1 MKNKKLI
8 LILIATITVIA
19 AATVLSACDK
29 NKGEF
34 VDVGIELYSAKQ
46 YYVEGETFTPEGG
59 ILKVYSY
66 NEKTKEEKYRFVD
79 LTDKDVTLENT
90 TGARVDTYTVTA
102 RYKGLATQF
111 KYIVQKEENAVASV
125 DFVLTENHGAP
136 VYSVSD
142 IRSEIDFSD
151 FIGMKF
157 VIKYRNTEKQD
168 EEVPL
173 WDETNYYFDKGINY
187 TGFDVKTAGLKYIT
201 FTCIATDV
209 VLPYKVTEDDFV
221 YDFEFVK
228 YDKEKKE
235 YVSVK
240 KEDSV
245 RRNYL
250 VGEKFDAQNTKIRY
264 IYKSLKKTEPVD
276 ISESQIS
283 GFDTTNASDK
293 KMFILSLLT
302 GVETFNYSVFEE
314 TAVKGVTLNNKDFS
328 QPTPGF
334 NDVWTEKTKGEW
346 KEYEEY
352 IDAIKLCLVL
362 NEDGKQYVPVTGA
375 DEDIILYYVT
385 PDEQDLSLKKEFT
398 KEVFDKLKKTE
409 CEYEIIAVYR
419 KNPEAYARRIF
430 FTVKNFITGIDFVNL
445 NVDLVFTEGDAFS
458 FGEATAT
465 VHYADGKTKTVRLQ
479 DEYEK
484 ADENTRLIRMKSMNA
499 VEAKTFDMSAGEHK
513 NQYYIT
519 ANIDISDYEV
529 TVNGEKFVEDN
540 GFRIYISYVVQKDKG
555 EFVDVGIELYS
566 AKQYYVEGETFT
578 PEGGIL
584 KVYSYNEKTKEEK
597 YRFVDLTDKDVTLEN
612 TTGARVDTYTVTAR
626 YKGLATQF
634 KYIVQKEE
642 NAVASVDFV
651 LTENHGAPVYSV
663 SDIRSE
669 IDFSDFIGM
678 KFVIKY
684 RNTEKQDE
692 EVPLWDETNYYFDKG
707 INYTGFDVKTAGLKY
722 ITFTCIATDVV
733 LPYKVTEDD
742 FVYDFEFVKYDK
754 EKKEYVSV
762 KKEDSVRRNYLVGE
776 KFDAQNT
783 KIRYIYKSLK
793 KTEPVDISESQI
805 SGFDTTN
812 ASDKKMFILS
822 LLTGVETFN
831 YSVFEE
837 TAVKGVTLNNKDF
850 SQPTPGFND
859 VWTEKTKGEWKEYE
873 EYIDAIKLCLVLNED
888 GKQYVP
894 VTGADEDIILYYV
907 TPDEQDLS
915 LKKEFTKEVFDKL
928 KKTECEYE
936 IIAVYRKNPEAYA
949 RRIFFTVKNFITGI
963 DFVNLNVDLVF
974 TEGDAFSFGEATA
987 TVHYADG
994 KTKTVRLQDEYE
1006 KADENTRLIR
1016 MKSMNAVEA
1025 KTFDMSAGEH
1035 KNQYYI
1041 TANIDISDYEV
1052 TVNGEKFVE
1061 DNGFRI
1067 YISYVVQKA

>member
-46 YYVEGETFTPEGG
+46 YYVEGETFTPEDG
-59 ILKVYSY
+59 ILIVYSY
-66 NEKTKEEKYRFVD
+66 NEKTNKEKSRFVD

-102 RYKGLATQF
+102 RYKGLSTQF
-111 KYIVQKEENAVASV
+111 KYIVQKEENAVSSV
-125 DFVLTENHGAP
+125 DFVLSEDY
-136 VYSVSD
+136 VDRLKYSVSD
-142 IRSEIDFSD
+142 IRSEIDYSD

-173 WDETNYYFDKGINY
+173 WDANSYRFYDLSY
-187 TGFDVKTAGLKYIT
+187 SGFDVKTAGLKYIT

-209 VLPYKVTEDDFV
+209 VLPYEVTEEDFK

-228 YDKEKKE
+228 EEEKGK

-264 IYKSLKKTEPVD
+264 IYKSLKKAEPVD

-283 GFDTTNASDK
+283 GFDTANASDK
-293 KMFILSLLT
+293 KMFVLSLLT

-334 NDVWTEKTKGEW
+334 NYVWTENMDGEDEDEED
-346 KEYEEY
+346 KAYEKY

-362 NEDGKQYVPVTGA
+362 DEDGKQYVPVTGA

-398 KEVFDKLKKTE
+398 KEVFDKLKKTA

-419 KNPEAYARRIF
+419 KNPEAYTRGIF

-445 NVDLVFTEGDAFS
+445 NVENLTFTEGDAFS

-484 ADENTRLIRMKSMNA
+484 TDENTRLIRMKSMNA

-519 ANIDISDYEV
+519 ANIDV
-529 TVNGEKFVEDN
+529 
-540 GFRIYISYVVQKDKG
+540 
-555 EFVDVGIELYS
+555 
-566 AKQYYVEGETFT
+566 
-578 PEGGIL
+578 
-584 KVYSYNEKTKEEK
+584 
-597 YRFVDLTDKDVTLEN
+597 
-612 TTGARVDTYTVTAR
+612 
-626 YKGLATQF
+626 
-634 KYIVQKEE
+634 
-642 NAVASVDFV
+642 
-651 LTENHGAPVYSV
+651 
-663 SDIRSE
+663 
-669 IDFSDFIGM
+669 
-678 KFVIKY
+678 
-684 RNTEKQDE
+684 
-692 EVPLWDETNYYFDKG
+692 
-707 INYTGFDVKTAGLKY
+707 
-722 ITFTCIATDVV
+722 
-733 LPYKVTEDD
+733 
-742 FVYDFEFVKYDK
+742 
-754 EKKEYVSV
+754 
-762 KKEDSVRRNYLVGE
+762 
-776 KFDAQNT
+776 
-783 KIRYIYKSLK
+783 
-793 KTEPVDISESQI
+793 
-805 SGFDTTN
+805 
-812 ASDKKMFILS
+812 
-822 LLTGVETFN
+822 
-831 YSVFEE
+831 
-837 TAVKGVTLNNKDF
+837 
-850 SQPTPGFND
+850 
-859 VWTEKTKGEWKEYE
+859 
-873 EYIDAIKLCLVLNED
+873 
-888 GKQYVP
+888 
-894 VTGADEDIILYYV
+894 
-907 TPDEQDLS
+907 
-915 LKKEFTKEVFDKL
+915 
-928 KKTECEYE
+928 
-936 IIAVYRKNPEAYA
+936 
-949 RRIFFTVKNFITGI
+949 
-963 DFVNLNVDLVF
+963 
-974 TEGDAFSFGEATA
+974 
-987 TVHYADG
+987 
-994 KTKTVRLQDEYE
+994 
-1006 KADENTRLIR
+1006 
-1016 MKSMNAVEA
+1016 
-1025 KTFDMSAGEH
+1025 
-1035 KNQYYI
+1035 
-1041 TANIDISDYEV
+1041 SDYEV

>member
-111 KYIVQKEENAVASV
+111 KYIVQKKENAVASV

-228 YDKEKKE
+228 KDKKTNE
-235 YVSVK
+235 YFSVK

-250 VGEKFDAQNTKIRY
+250 VGEKFDAQNTEIRY
-264 IYKSLKKTEPVD
+264 IYKSLKKAEPVE

-283 GFDTTNASDK
+283 GFDTTTPSDK
-293 KMFILSLLT
+293 KMFMLSLRT
-302 GVETFNYSVFEE
+302 GIETFNYSVFEE
-314 TAVKGVTLNNKDFS
+314 DDVKGVTMNNKDFS

-334 NDVWTEKTKGEW
+334 NYVWTEKTKREW
-346 KEYEEY
+346 KSYEEY
-352 IDAIKLCLVL
+352 IEEIQLALVMD
-362 NEDGKQYVPVTGA
+362 EKGEHYVPVTGA

-398 KEVFDKLKKTE
+398 EEVFDKLKKTA

-419 KNPEAYARRIF
+419 KNPKVYARRLF

-458 FGEATAT
+458 FGEAKAI
-465 VHYADGKTKTVRLQ
+465 VHYADGKTETVRLQ

-484 ADENTRLIRMKSMNA
+484 TDENTRLIRMKNTKA

-519 ANIDISDYEV
+519 ANIDV
-529 TVNGEKFVEDN
+529 
-540 GFRIYISYVVQKDKG
+540 
-555 EFVDVGIELYS
+555 
-566 AKQYYVEGETFT
+566 
-578 PEGGIL
+578 
-584 KVYSYNEKTKEEK
+584 
-597 YRFVDLTDKDVTLEN
+597 
-612 TTGARVDTYTVTAR
+612 
-626 YKGLATQF
+626 
-634 KYIVQKEE
+634 
-642 NAVASVDFV
+642 
-651 LTENHGAPVYSV
+651 
-663 SDIRSE
+663 
-669 IDFSDFIGM
+669 
-678 KFVIKY
+678 
-684 RNTEKQDE
+684 
-692 EVPLWDETNYYFDKG
+692 
-707 INYTGFDVKTAGLKY
+707 
-722 ITFTCIATDVV
+722 
-733 LPYKVTEDD
+733 
-742 FVYDFEFVKYDK
+742 
-754 EKKEYVSV
+754 
-762 KKEDSVRRNYLVGE
+762 
-776 KFDAQNT
+776 
-783 KIRYIYKSLK
+783 
-793 KTEPVDISESQI
+793 
-805 SGFDTTN
+805 
-812 ASDKKMFILS
+812 
-822 LLTGVETFN
+822 
-831 YSVFEE
+831 
-837 TAVKGVTLNNKDF
+837 
-850 SQPTPGFND
+850 
-859 VWTEKTKGEWKEYE
+859 
-873 EYIDAIKLCLVLNED
+873 
-888 GKQYVP
+888 
-894 VTGADEDIILYYV
+894 
-907 TPDEQDLS
+907 
-915 LKKEFTKEVFDKL
+915 
-928 KKTECEYE
+928 
-936 IIAVYRKNPEAYA
+936 
-949 RRIFFTVKNFITGI
+949 
-963 DFVNLNVDLVF
+963 
-974 TEGDAFSFGEATA
+974 
-987 TVHYADG
+987 
-994 KTKTVRLQDEYE
+994 
-1006 KADENTRLIR
+1006 
-1016 MKSMNAVEA
+1016 
-1025 KTFDMSAGEH
+1025 
-1035 KNQYYI
+1035 
-1041 TANIDISDYEV
+1041 SDYEV

>member
-1 MKNKKLI
+1 MTNVHNMKNKKLI

-79 LTDKDVTLENT
+79 LTDKDVILENT

-102 RYKGLATQF
+102 RYKGLSTRF

-125 DFVLTENHGAP
+125 DFVLSEDHGAP

-157 VIKYRNTEKQD
+157 VIKYRDTKKQD
-168 EEVPL
+168 EEVPF
-173 WDETNYYFDKGINY
+173 WDANSYRLYDLSY
-187 TGFDVKTAGLKYIT
+187 TGFDVKTAGEKDIVFSLY
-201 FTCIATDV
+201 ATDIR
-209 VLPYKVTEDDFV
+209 LPYKVKEEDFE

-264 IYKSLKKTEPVD
+264 IYKSLKKAEPVD

-293 KMFILSLLT
+293 KMFMLSLRT
-302 GVETFNYSVFEE
+302 GIETFNYSVFEE
-314 TAVKGVTLNNKDFS
+314 TAVKRIDLVS
-328 QPTPGF
+328 MPEPGF
-334 NDVWTEKTKGEW
+334 NDVWTEKTKREW
-346 KEYEEY
+346 KSYEEY
-352 IDAIKLCLVL
+352 IDDIKLNLVL
-362 NEDGKQYVPVTGA
+362 NEKDKWYNISVTGA

-398 KEVFDKLKKTE
+398 EKVFDELKKTA

-445 NVDLVFTEGDAFS
+445 NVENLTFTEGDAFN

-519 ANIDISDYEV
+519 ANIDI
-529 TVNGEKFVEDN
+529 
-540 GFRIYISYVVQKDKG
+540 
-555 EFVDVGIELYS
+555 
-566 AKQYYVEGETFT
+566 
-578 PEGGIL
+578 
-584 KVYSYNEKTKEEK
+584 
-597 YRFVDLTDKDVTLEN
+597 
-612 TTGARVDTYTVTAR
+612 
-626 YKGLATQF
+626 F
-634 KYIVQKEE
+634 KY
-642 NAVASVDFV
+642 D
-651 LTENHGAPVYSV
+651 
-663 SDIRSE
+663 
-669 IDFSDFIGM
+669 
-678 KFVIKY
+678 
-684 RNTEKQDE
+684 
-692 EVPLWDETNYYFDKG
+692 
-707 INYTGFDVKTAGLKY
+707 
-722 ITFTCIATDVV
+722 
-733 LPYKVTEDD
+733 
-742 FVYDFEFVKYDK
+742 
-754 EKKEYVSV
+754 
-762 KKEDSVRRNYLVGE
+762 
-776 KFDAQNT
+776 
-783 KIRYIYKSLK
+783 
-793 KTEPVDISESQI
+793 
-805 SGFDTTN
+805 
-812 ASDKKMFILS
+812 
-822 LLTGVETFN
+822 
-831 YSVFEE
+831 
-837 TAVKGVTLNNKDF
+837 
-850 SQPTPGFND
+850 
-859 VWTEKTKGEWKEYE
+859 
-873 EYIDAIKLCLVLNED
+873 
-888 GKQYVP
+888 
-894 VTGADEDIILYYV
+894 
-907 TPDEQDLS
+907 
-915 LKKEFTKEVFDKL
+915 
-928 KKTECEYE
+928 
-936 IIAVYRKNPEAYA
+936 
-949 RRIFFTVKNFITGI
+949 
-963 DFVNLNVDLVF
+963 
-974 TEGDAFSFGEATA
+974 
-987 TVHYADG
+987 
-994 KTKTVRLQDEYE
+994 
-1006 KADENTRLIR
+1006 
-1016 MKSMNAVEA
+1016 
-1025 KTFDMSAGEH
+1025 
-1035 KNQYYI
+1035 
-1041 TANIDISDYEV
+1041 V

>member
-102 RYKGLATQF
+102 RYKGLATRF
-111 KYIVQKEENAVASV
+111 KYIVQKKENAVSSV
-125 DFVLTENHGAP
+125 DFVLSEDHGAP

-228 YDKEKKE
+228 YDNEKKE

-264 IYKSLKKTEPVD
+264 IYKSLKKAEPVD

-283 GFDTTNASDK
+283 GFNTANASDK
-293 KMFILSLLT
+293 KMFVLSLLT

-314 TAVKGVTLNNKDFS
+314 DDVKGVTVNNKDFS

-334 NDVWTEKTKGEW
+334 NYVWTEKTKREW
-346 KEYEEY
+346 KSYEEY
-352 IDAIKLCLVL
+352 IEEIQLALVMD
-362 NEDGKQYVPVTGA
+362 EKGEHYVPVTGA

-398 KEVFDKLKKTE
+398 EEVFDKLKKTA

-419 KNPEAYARRIF
+419 KNPKVYARRLF

-458 FGEATAT
+458 FGEAKAI
-465 VHYADGKTKTVRLQ
+465 VHYADSNADTEVRLQ

-484 ADENTRLIRMKSMNA
+484 PDENERLIRMKNLKA
-499 VEAKTFDMSAGEHK
+499 VEAKTFDMSVGEHK
-513 NQYYIT
+513 NQYYI
-519 ANIDISDYEV
+519 NISGYEV
-529 TVNGEKFVEDN
+529 TVNGKEYVVDT
-540 GFRIYISYVVQKDKG
+540 GRLYISYVV
-555 EFVDVGIELYS
+555 
-566 AKQYYVEGETFT
+566 
-578 PEGGIL
+578 
-584 KVYSYNEKTKEEK
+584 N
-597 YRFVDLTDKDVTLEN
+597 
-612 TTGARVDTYTVTAR
+612 
-626 YKGLATQF
+626 
-634 KYIVQKEE
+634 
-642 NAVASVDFV
+642 
-651 LTENHGAPVYSV
+651 
-663 SDIRSE
+663 
-669 IDFSDFIGM
+669 
-678 KFVIKY
+678 
-684 RNTEKQDE
+684 
-692 EVPLWDETNYYFDKG
+692 
-707 INYTGFDVKTAGLKY
+707 
-722 ITFTCIATDVV
+722 
-733 LPYKVTEDD
+733 
-742 FVYDFEFVKYDK
+742 
-754 EKKEYVSV
+754 KK
-762 KKEDSVRRNYLVGE
+762 
-776 KFDAQNT
+776 A
-783 KIRYIYKSLK
+783 
-793 KTEPVDISESQI
+793 
-805 SGFDTTN
+805 
-812 ASDKKMFILS
+812 
-822 LLTGVETFN
+822 
-831 YSVFEE
+831 
-837 TAVKGVTLNNKDF
+837 
-850 SQPTPGFND
+850 
-859 VWTEKTKGEWKEYE
+859 
-873 EYIDAIKLCLVLNED
+873 
-888 GKQYVP
+888 
-894 VTGADEDIILYYV
+894 
-907 TPDEQDLS
+907 
-915 LKKEFTKEVFDKL
+915 
-928 KKTECEYE
+928 
-936 IIAVYRKNPEAYA
+936 
-949 RRIFFTVKNFITGI
+949 
-963 DFVNLNVDLVF
+963 
-974 TEGDAFSFGEATA
+974 
-987 TVHYADG
+987 
-994 KTKTVRLQDEYE
+994 
-1006 KADENTRLIR
+1006 
-1016 MKSMNAVEA
+1016 
-1025 KTFDMSAGEH
+1025 
-1035 KNQYYI
+1035 
-1041 TANIDISDYEV
+1041 
-1052 TVNGEKFVE
+1052 
-1061 DNGFRI
+1061 
-1067 YISYVVQKA
+1067 

>member
-79 LTDKDVTLENT
+79 LTDKDVILENT

-157 VIKYRNTEKQD
+157 VIKYRDTKKQD

-173 WDETNYYFDKGINY
+173 WDENSYRFYDLSY
-187 TGFDVKTAGLKYIT
+187 SGFDVKTAGLKYIT

-250 VGEKFDAQNTKIRY
+250 VGEKFDAQNTEIRY
-264 IYKSLKKTEPVD
+264 IYKSLKKAEPVE

-283 GFDTTNASDK
+283 GFDTTTPSDK
-293 KMFILSLLT
+293 KMFMLSLRT
-302 GVETFNYSVFEE
+302 GIETFNYSVFEE
-314 TAVKGVTLNNKDFS
+314 TAVKRIDLVS
-328 QPTPGF
+328 MPEPGF
-334 NDVWTEKTKGEW
+334 NDVWTEKTKREW
-346 KEYEEY
+346 KSYEEY
-352 IDAIKLCLVL
+352 IDDIKLNLVL
-362 NEDGKQYVPVTGA
+362 NEKDKWYNISVTGA

-385 PDEQDLSLKKEFT
+385 PDEQDLNLKKEFT
-398 KEVFDKLKKTE
+398 KEIFDKLKKTE

-445 NVDLVFTEGDAFS
+445 NVDLVFTEGDAFN

-519 ANIDISDYEV
+519 ANIDV
-529 TVNGEKFVEDN
+529 
-540 GFRIYISYVVQKDKG
+540 
-555 EFVDVGIELYS
+555 
-566 AKQYYVEGETFT
+566 
-578 PEGGIL
+578 
-584 KVYSYNEKTKEEK
+584 
-597 YRFVDLTDKDVTLEN
+597 
-612 TTGARVDTYTVTAR
+612 
-626 YKGLATQF
+626 
-634 KYIVQKEE
+634 
-642 NAVASVDFV
+642 
-651 LTENHGAPVYSV
+651 
-663 SDIRSE
+663 
-669 IDFSDFIGM
+669 
-678 KFVIKY
+678 
-684 RNTEKQDE
+684 
-692 EVPLWDETNYYFDKG
+692 
-707 INYTGFDVKTAGLKY
+707 
-722 ITFTCIATDVV
+722 
-733 LPYKVTEDD
+733 
-742 FVYDFEFVKYDK
+742 
-754 EKKEYVSV
+754 
-762 KKEDSVRRNYLVGE
+762 
-776 KFDAQNT
+776 
-783 KIRYIYKSLK
+783 
-793 KTEPVDISESQI
+793 
-805 SGFDTTN
+805 
-812 ASDKKMFILS
+812 
-822 LLTGVETFN
+822 
-831 YSVFEE
+831 
-837 TAVKGVTLNNKDF
+837 
-850 SQPTPGFND
+850 
-859 VWTEKTKGEWKEYE
+859 
-873 EYIDAIKLCLVLNED
+873 
-888 GKQYVP
+888 
-894 VTGADEDIILYYV
+894 
-907 TPDEQDLS
+907 
-915 LKKEFTKEVFDKL
+915 
-928 KKTECEYE
+928 
-936 IIAVYRKNPEAYA
+936 
-949 RRIFFTVKNFITGI
+949 
-963 DFVNLNVDLVF
+963 
-974 TEGDAFSFGEATA
+974 
-987 TVHYADG
+987 
-994 KTKTVRLQDEYE
+994 
-1006 KADENTRLIR
+1006 
-1016 MKSMNAVEA
+1016 
-1025 KTFDMSAGEH
+1025 
-1035 KNQYYI
+1035 
-1041 TANIDISDYEV
+1041 SDYEV

>member
-19 AATVLSACDK
+19 AATVLSACNK

-102 RYKGLATQF
+102 RYKGLATRF

-125 DFVLTENHGAP
+125 DFVLSEDHGAP

-142 IRSEIDFSD
+142 IRREIDFSD

-173 WDETNYYFDKGINY
+173 WDADSYRFYDLSY
-187 TGFDVKTAGLKYIT
+187 SGFDVKTAGLKYIT

-228 YDKEKKE
+228 KDEEKNE

-264 IYKSLKKTEPVD
+264 IYKSLKKAEPVD

-283 GFDTTNASDK
+283 GFDTTTASDK

-346 KEYEEY
+346 KSYEEY
-352 IDAIKLCLVL
+352 IAAIKLCLVL
-362 NEDGKQYVPVTGA
+362 DEDGKQYVPVTGA
-375 DEDIILYYVT
+375 DKKDIILYYVK
-385 PDEQDLSLKKEFT
+385 PDEQDLNLKQEFT
-398 KEVFDKLKKTE
+398 KEVFDELKKTA

-419 KNPEAYARRIF
+419 KNPKVYARRIF

-445 NVDLVFTEGDAFS
+445 NVENLTFTEGDAFS

-465 VHYADGKTKTVRLQ
+465 VHYADGKTETVKLQ
-479 DEYEK
+479 KEYEK
-484 ADENTRLIRMKSMNA
+484 ADENTRLIRMKNTKA

-513 NQYYIT
+513 KQYYIT
-519 ANIDISDYEV
+519 ANIDIFKYDV
-529 TVNGEKFVEDN
+529 TVND
-540 GFRIYISYVVQKDKG
+540 
-555 EFVDVGIELYS
+555 
-566 AKQYYVEGETFT
+566 
-578 PEGGIL
+578 
-584 KVYSYNEKTKEEK
+584 
-597 YRFVDLTDKDVTLEN
+597 
-612 TTGARVDTYTVTAR
+612 
-626 YKGLATQF
+626 
-634 KYIVQKEE
+634 
-642 NAVASVDFV
+642 
-651 LTENHGAPVYSV
+651 
-663 SDIRSE
+663 
-669 IDFSDFIGM
+669 
-678 KFVIKY
+678 
-684 RNTEKQDE
+684 
-692 EVPLWDETNYYFDKG
+692 
-707 INYTGFDVKTAGLKY
+707 
-722 ITFTCIATDVV
+722 
-733 LPYKVTEDD
+733 
-742 FVYDFEFVKYDK
+742 
-754 EKKEYVSV
+754 
-762 KKEDSVRRNYLVGE
+762 
-776 KFDAQNT
+776 
-783 KIRYIYKSLK
+783 
-793 KTEPVDISESQI
+793 
-805 SGFDTTN
+805 
-812 ASDKKMFILS
+812 
-822 LLTGVETFN
+822 
-831 YSVFEE
+831 
-837 TAVKGVTLNNKDF
+837 
-850 SQPTPGFND
+850 
-859 VWTEKTKGEWKEYE
+859 
-873 EYIDAIKLCLVLNED
+873 
-888 GKQYVP
+888 
-894 VTGADEDIILYYV
+894 
-907 TPDEQDLS
+907 
-915 LKKEFTKEVFDKL
+915 
-928 KKTECEYE
+928 
-936 IIAVYRKNPEAYA
+936 
-949 RRIFFTVKNFITGI
+949 
-963 DFVNLNVDLVF
+963 
-974 TEGDAFSFGEATA
+974 
-987 TVHYADG
+987 
-994 KTKTVRLQDEYE
+994 
-1006 KADENTRLIR
+1006 
-1016 MKSMNAVEA
+1016 
-1025 KTFDMSAGEH
+1025 
-1035 KNQYYI
+1035 
-1041 TANIDISDYEV
+1041 
-1052 TVNGEKFVE
+1052 EKFVE

>member
-8 LILIATITVIA
+8 LILIATITVIV

-111 KYIVQKEENAVASV
+111 KYIVQKEENAVSSV
-125 DFVLTENHGAP
+125 DFVLSEDHGAP

-250 VGEKFDAQNTKIRY
+250 VGEKFDAQNTEIRY
-264 IYKSLKKTEPVD
+264 IYKSLKKAEPVE

-283 GFDTTNASDK
+283 GFDTTTPSDK
-293 KMFILSLLT
+293 KMFMLSLRT
-302 GVETFNYSVFEE
+302 GIETFNYSVFEE
-314 TAVKGVTLNNKDFS
+314 TAVKRIDLVS
-328 QPTPGF
+328 MPEPGF
-334 NDVWTEKTKGEW
+334 NDVWTEKTKREW
-346 KEYEEY
+346 KSYEEY
-352 IDAIKLCLVL
+352 IDDIKLNLVL
-362 NEDGKQYVPVTGA
+362 NEKDKWYNISVTGA

-398 KEVFDKLKKTE
+398 EKVFDELKKTA

-419 KNPEAYARRIF
+419 KNPEVYARRLF

-445 NVDLVFTEGDAFS
+445 NVENLTFTEGDAFS
-458 FGEATAT
+458 FGEAKAI
-465 VHYADGKTKTVRLQ
+465 VHYADSTADTEVRLQ
-479 DEYEK
+479 EEYEK
-484 ADENTRLIRMKSMNA
+484 ADENERLIRMKNLNA

-513 NQYYIT
+513 KQYYIT
-519 ANIDISDYEV
+519 ANIDI
-529 TVNGEKFVEDN
+529 
-540 GFRIYISYVVQKDKG
+540 
-555 EFVDVGIELYS
+555 
-566 AKQYYVEGETFT
+566 
-578 PEGGIL
+578 
-584 KVYSYNEKTKEEK
+584 
-597 YRFVDLTDKDVTLEN
+597 
-612 TTGARVDTYTVTAR
+612 
-626 YKGLATQF
+626 F
-634 KYIVQKEE
+634 KY
-642 NAVASVDFV
+642 D
-651 LTENHGAPVYSV
+651 
-663 SDIRSE
+663 
-669 IDFSDFIGM
+669 
-678 KFVIKY
+678 
-684 RNTEKQDE
+684 
-692 EVPLWDETNYYFDKG
+692 
-707 INYTGFDVKTAGLKY
+707 
-722 ITFTCIATDVV
+722 
-733 LPYKVTEDD
+733 
-742 FVYDFEFVKYDK
+742 
-754 EKKEYVSV
+754 
-762 KKEDSVRRNYLVGE
+762 
-776 KFDAQNT
+776 
-783 KIRYIYKSLK
+783 
-793 KTEPVDISESQI
+793 
-805 SGFDTTN
+805 
-812 ASDKKMFILS
+812 
-822 LLTGVETFN
+822 
-831 YSVFEE
+831 
-837 TAVKGVTLNNKDF
+837 
-850 SQPTPGFND
+850 
-859 VWTEKTKGEWKEYE
+859 
-873 EYIDAIKLCLVLNED
+873 
-888 GKQYVP
+888 
-894 VTGADEDIILYYV
+894 
-907 TPDEQDLS
+907 
-915 LKKEFTKEVFDKL
+915 
-928 KKTECEYE
+928 
-936 IIAVYRKNPEAYA
+936 
-949 RRIFFTVKNFITGI
+949 
-963 DFVNLNVDLVF
+963 
-974 TEGDAFSFGEATA
+974 
-987 TVHYADG
+987 
-994 KTKTVRLQDEYE
+994 
-1006 KADENTRLIR
+1006 
-1016 MKSMNAVEA
+1016 
-1025 KTFDMSAGEH
+1025 
-1035 KNQYYI
+1035 
-1041 TANIDISDYEV
+1041 V

>member
-66 NEKTKEEKYRFVD
+66 NEKTNEEKYRFVD

-102 RYKGLATQF
+102 RYKGLSTRF

-125 DFVLTENHGAP
+125 DFVLSEDHGAP
-136 VYSVSD
+136 VYSVSN

-264 IYKSLKKTEPVD
+264 IYKSLKKLEPVD

-283 GFDTTNASDK
+283 GFDTTSASDK
-293 KMFILSLLT
+293 KMFVLSLLT
-302 GVETFNYSVFEE
+302 GVETFNYSVFAE

-328 QPTPGF
+328 QPTPGY
-334 NDVWTEKTKGEW
+334 NYVWTEKTKGEW
-346 KEYEEY
+346 MEYEEY

-362 NEDGKQYVPVTGA
+362 DKDGEQYVPVTGA

-398 KEVFDKLKKTE
+398 KEVFDKLKKTK

-419 KNPEAYARRIF
+419 KNPEAYTRRIF
-430 FTVKNFITGIDFVNL
+430 FKTQNFITGIDFVNL
-445 NVDLVFTEGDAFS
+445 NVENLTFTEGDAFS

-484 ADENTRLIRMKSMNA
+484 TDVKERLIRMKHNAAEA

-519 ANIDISDYEV
+519 ANIDV
-529 TVNGEKFVEDN
+529 
-540 GFRIYISYVVQKDKG
+540 
-555 EFVDVGIELYS
+555 
-566 AKQYYVEGETFT
+566 
-578 PEGGIL
+578 
-584 KVYSYNEKTKEEK
+584 
-597 YRFVDLTDKDVTLEN
+597 
-612 TTGARVDTYTVTAR
+612 
-626 YKGLATQF
+626 
-634 KYIVQKEE
+634 
-642 NAVASVDFV
+642 
-651 LTENHGAPVYSV
+651 
-663 SDIRSE
+663 
-669 IDFSDFIGM
+669 
-678 KFVIKY
+678 
-684 RNTEKQDE
+684 
-692 EVPLWDETNYYFDKG
+692 
-707 INYTGFDVKTAGLKY
+707 
-722 ITFTCIATDVV
+722 
-733 LPYKVTEDD
+733 
-742 FVYDFEFVKYDK
+742 
-754 EKKEYVSV
+754 
-762 KKEDSVRRNYLVGE
+762 
-776 KFDAQNT
+776 
-783 KIRYIYKSLK
+783 
-793 KTEPVDISESQI
+793 
-805 SGFDTTN
+805 
-812 ASDKKMFILS
+812 
-822 LLTGVETFN
+822 
-831 YSVFEE
+831 
-837 TAVKGVTLNNKDF
+837 
-850 SQPTPGFND
+850 
-859 VWTEKTKGEWKEYE
+859 
-873 EYIDAIKLCLVLNED
+873 
-888 GKQYVP
+888 
-894 VTGADEDIILYYV
+894 
-907 TPDEQDLS
+907 
-915 LKKEFTKEVFDKL
+915 
-928 KKTECEYE
+928 
-936 IIAVYRKNPEAYA
+936 
-949 RRIFFTVKNFITGI
+949 
-963 DFVNLNVDLVF
+963 
-974 TEGDAFSFGEATA
+974 
-987 TVHYADG
+987 
-994 KTKTVRLQDEYE
+994 
-1006 KADENTRLIR
+1006 
-1016 MKSMNAVEA
+1016 
-1025 KTFDMSAGEH
+1025 
-1035 KNQYYI
+1035 
-1041 TANIDISDYEV
+1041 SDYEV

>member
-125 DFVLTENHGAP
+125 DFVLSEDHGAP

-250 VGEKFDAQNTKIRY
+250 VGEKFDAQNTEIRY
-264 IYKSLKKTEPVD
+264 IYKSLKKAEPVE

-283 GFDTTNASDK
+283 GFDTTTPSDK
-293 KMFILSLLT
+293 KMFMLSLRT
-302 GVETFNYSVFEE
+302 GIETFNYSVFEE
-314 TAVKGVTLNNKDFS
+314 TAVKRIDLVS
-328 QPTPGF
+328 MPEPGF
-334 NDVWTEKTKGEW
+334 NDVWTEKTKREW
-346 KEYEEY
+346 KSYEEY
-352 IDAIKLCLVL
+352 IDDIKLNLVL
-362 NEDGKQYVPVTGA
+362 NEKDKWYNISVTGA

-398 KEVFDKLKKTE
+398 EKVFDELKKTA

-419 KNPEAYARRIF
+419 KNPEVYARRLF

-445 NVDLVFTEGDAFS
+445 NVENLTFTEGDAFS
-458 FGEATAT
+458 FGEAKAI
-465 VHYADGKTKTVRLQ
+465 VHYADSTADTEVRLQ
-479 DEYEK
+479 EEYEK
-484 ADENTRLIRMKSMNA
+484 ADENERLIRMKNLNA

-513 NQYYIT
+513 KQYYIT
-519 ANIDISDYEV
+519 ANIDI
-529 TVNGEKFVEDN
+529 
-540 GFRIYISYVVQKDKG
+540 
-555 EFVDVGIELYS
+555 
-566 AKQYYVEGETFT
+566 
-578 PEGGIL
+578 
-584 KVYSYNEKTKEEK
+584 
-597 YRFVDLTDKDVTLEN
+597 
-612 TTGARVDTYTVTAR
+612 
-626 YKGLATQF
+626 F
-634 KYIVQKEE
+634 KY
-642 NAVASVDFV
+642 D
-651 LTENHGAPVYSV
+651 
-663 SDIRSE
+663 
-669 IDFSDFIGM
+669 
-678 KFVIKY
+678 
-684 RNTEKQDE
+684 
-692 EVPLWDETNYYFDKG
+692 
-707 INYTGFDVKTAGLKY
+707 
-722 ITFTCIATDVV
+722 
-733 LPYKVTEDD
+733 
-742 FVYDFEFVKYDK
+742 
-754 EKKEYVSV
+754 
-762 KKEDSVRRNYLVGE
+762 
-776 KFDAQNT
+776 
-783 KIRYIYKSLK
+783 
-793 KTEPVDISESQI
+793 
-805 SGFDTTN
+805 
-812 ASDKKMFILS
+812 
-822 LLTGVETFN
+822 
-831 YSVFEE
+831 
-837 TAVKGVTLNNKDF
+837 
-850 SQPTPGFND
+850 
-859 VWTEKTKGEWKEYE
+859 
-873 EYIDAIKLCLVLNED
+873 
-888 GKQYVP
+888 
-894 VTGADEDIILYYV
+894 
-907 TPDEQDLS
+907 
-915 LKKEFTKEVFDKL
+915 
-928 KKTECEYE
+928 
-936 IIAVYRKNPEAYA
+936 
-949 RRIFFTVKNFITGI
+949 
-963 DFVNLNVDLVF
+963 
-974 TEGDAFSFGEATA
+974 
-987 TVHYADG
+987 
-994 KTKTVRLQDEYE
+994 
-1006 KADENTRLIR
+1006 
-1016 MKSMNAVEA
+1016 
-1025 KTFDMSAGEH
+1025 
-1035 KNQYYI
+1035 
-1041 TANIDISDYEV
+1041 V

>member
-102 RYKGLATQF
+102 RYKGLSTQF
-111 KYIVQKEENAVASV
+111 KYIVQKEENAVSSV
-125 DFVLTENHGAP
+125 DFVLSEDHGAP

-157 VIKYRNTEKQD
+157 VIKYRDTKKQD

-173 WDETNYYFDKGINY
+173 WDENSYRFYDLSY
-187 TGFDVKTAGLKYIT
+187 SGFDVKTAGEKNIT

-240 KEDSV
+240 KVDSV

-264 IYKSLKKTEPVD
+264 IYKSLKKAEPVD

-283 GFDTTNASDK
+283 GFNTTAPSDK
-293 KMFILSLLT
+293 KMFMLSLLT

-314 TAVKGVTLNNKDFS
+314 TDVKGVTVNNKDFS

-334 NDVWTEKTKGEW
+334 NYVWTEKTQDEDEWKSYEKYIAEIQLALVMDEKGEH
-346 KEYEEY
+346 
-352 IDAIKLCLVL
+352 
-362 NEDGKQYVPVTGA
+362 YVPVTGA
-375 DEDIILYYVT
+375 DEDIILYYVK

-398 KEVFDKLKKTE
+398 KEVFDELKKTA

-419 KNPEAYARRIF
+419 KNPKVYARRIF

-458 FGEATAT
+458 FGEAKAI
-465 VHYADGKTKTVRLQ
+465 VHYADGKTETVGLQ
-479 DEYEK
+479 EEYEK
-484 ADENTRLIRMKSMNA
+484 ADENTRLIRMKNTKA
-499 VEAKTFDMSAGEHK
+499 VEAKTFDMSLGEHK

-519 ANIDISDYEV
+519 ANIDISDY
-529 TVNGEKFVEDN
+529 
-540 GFRIYISYVVQKDKG
+540 
-555 EFVDVGIELYS
+555 
-566 AKQYYVEGETFT
+566 A
-578 PEGGIL
+578 
-584 KVYSYNEKTKEEK
+584 
-597 YRFVDLTDKDVTLEN
+597 
-612 TTGARVDTYTVTAR
+612 
-626 YKGLATQF
+626 
-634 KYIVQKEE
+634 
-642 NAVASVDFV
+642 
-651 LTENHGAPVYSV
+651 
-663 SDIRSE
+663 
-669 IDFSDFIGM
+669 
-678 KFVIKY
+678 
-684 RNTEKQDE
+684 
-692 EVPLWDETNYYFDKG
+692 
-707 INYTGFDVKTAGLKY
+707 
-722 ITFTCIATDVV
+722 
-733 LPYKVTEDD
+733 
-742 FVYDFEFVKYDK
+742 
-754 EKKEYVSV
+754 
-762 KKEDSVRRNYLVGE
+762 
-776 KFDAQNT
+776 
-783 KIRYIYKSLK
+783 
-793 KTEPVDISESQI
+793 
-805 SGFDTTN
+805 
-812 ASDKKMFILS
+812 
-822 LLTGVETFN
+822 
-831 YSVFEE
+831 
-837 TAVKGVTLNNKDF
+837 
-850 SQPTPGFND
+850 
-859 VWTEKTKGEWKEYE
+859 
-873 EYIDAIKLCLVLNED
+873 
-888 GKQYVP
+888 
-894 VTGADEDIILYYV
+894 
-907 TPDEQDLS
+907 
-915 LKKEFTKEVFDKL
+915 
-928 KKTECEYE
+928 
-936 IIAVYRKNPEAYA
+936 
-949 RRIFFTVKNFITGI
+949 
-963 DFVNLNVDLVF
+963 
-974 TEGDAFSFGEATA
+974 
-987 TVHYADG
+987 
-994 KTKTVRLQDEYE
+994 
-1006 KADENTRLIR
+1006 
-1016 MKSMNAVEA
+1016 
-1025 KTFDMSAGEH
+1025 
-1035 KNQYYI
+1035 
-1041 TANIDISDYEV
+1041 V

>member
-111 KYIVQKEENAVASV
+111 KYIVQKEENAVSSV
-125 DFVLTENHGAP
+125 DFVLSEDHGAP

-245 RRNYL
+245 RRNYF
-250 VGEKFDAQNTKIRY
+250 VGEKFDAQNTEIRY
-264 IYKSLKKTEPVD
+264 IYKSLKKAEPVE

-283 GFDTTNASDK
+283 GFDTTSASDK
-293 KMFILSLLT
+293 KMFVLSLRT
-302 GVETFNYSVFEE
+302 GIETFNYSVFEE
-314 TAVKGVTLNNKDFS
+314 TAVKRIDLVS
-328 QPTPGF
+328 MPEPGF
-334 NDVWTEKTKGEW
+334 NDVWTEKTKREW
-346 KEYEEY
+346 KSYEEY
-352 IDAIKLCLVL
+352 IDDIKLNLVL
-362 NEDGKQYVPVTGA
+362 NEKDKWYNISVTGA

-398 KEVFDKLKKTE
+398 EKVFDELKKTA

-419 KNPEAYARRIF
+419 KNPEVYARRLF

-445 NVDLVFTEGDAFS
+445 NVENLTFTEGDAFS
-458 FGEATAT
+458 FGEAKAI
-465 VHYADGKTKTVRLQ
+465 VHYADSTADTEVRLQ
-479 DEYEK
+479 EEYEK
-484 ADENTRLIRMKSMNA
+484 ADENERLIRMKNLNA

-513 NQYYIT
+513 KQYYIT
-519 ANIDISDYEV
+519 ANIDI
-529 TVNGEKFVEDN
+529 
-540 GFRIYISYVVQKDKG
+540 
-555 EFVDVGIELYS
+555 
-566 AKQYYVEGETFT
+566 
-578 PEGGIL
+578 
-584 KVYSYNEKTKEEK
+584 
-597 YRFVDLTDKDVTLEN
+597 
-612 TTGARVDTYTVTAR
+612 
-626 YKGLATQF
+626 F
-634 KYIVQKEE
+634 KY
-642 NAVASVDFV
+642 D
-651 LTENHGAPVYSV
+651 
-663 SDIRSE
+663 
-669 IDFSDFIGM
+669 
-678 KFVIKY
+678 
-684 RNTEKQDE
+684 
-692 EVPLWDETNYYFDKG
+692 
-707 INYTGFDVKTAGLKY
+707 
-722 ITFTCIATDVV
+722 
-733 LPYKVTEDD
+733 
-742 FVYDFEFVKYDK
+742 
-754 EKKEYVSV
+754 
-762 KKEDSVRRNYLVGE
+762 
-776 KFDAQNT
+776 
-783 KIRYIYKSLK
+783 
-793 KTEPVDISESQI
+793 
-805 SGFDTTN
+805 
-812 ASDKKMFILS
+812 
-822 LLTGVETFN
+822 
-831 YSVFEE
+831 
-837 TAVKGVTLNNKDF
+837 
-850 SQPTPGFND
+850 
-859 VWTEKTKGEWKEYE
+859 
-873 EYIDAIKLCLVLNED
+873 
-888 GKQYVP
+888 
-894 VTGADEDIILYYV
+894 
-907 TPDEQDLS
+907 
-915 LKKEFTKEVFDKL
+915 
-928 KKTECEYE
+928 
-936 IIAVYRKNPEAYA
+936 
-949 RRIFFTVKNFITGI
+949 
-963 DFVNLNVDLVF
+963 
-974 TEGDAFSFGEATA
+974 
-987 TVHYADG
+987 
-994 KTKTVRLQDEYE
+994 
-1006 KADENTRLIR
+1006 
-1016 MKSMNAVEA
+1016 
-1025 KTFDMSAGEH
+1025 
-1035 KNQYYI
+1035 
-1041 TANIDISDYEV
+1041 V

>member
-46 YYVEGETFTPEGG
+46 YYVEGETFTPEDG

-79 LTDKDVTLENT
+79 LTDKDVILENT

-102 RYKGLATQF
+102 RYKGFATQF

-250 VGEKFDAQNTKIRY
+250 VGEKFDAQNTEIRY
-264 IYKSLKKTEPVD
+264 IYKSLKKAEPVE

-283 GFDTTNASDK
+283 GFDTTTPSDK
-293 KMFILSLLT
+293 KMFMLSLRT
-302 GVETFNYSVFEE
+302 GIETFNYSVFEE
-314 TAVKGVTLNNKDFS
+314 TAVKRIDLVS
-328 QPTPGF
+328 MPEPGF
-334 NDVWTEKTKGEW
+334 NDVWTEKTKREW
-346 KEYEEY
+346 KSYEEY
-352 IDAIKLCLVL
+352 IDDIKLNLVL
-362 NEDGKQYVPVTGA
+362 NEKDKWYNISVTGA

-398 KEVFDKLKKTE
+398 EKVFDELKKTA

-419 KNPEAYARRIF
+419 KNPEVYARRLF

-445 NVDLVFTEGDAFS
+445 NVENLTFTEGDAFS
-458 FGEATAT
+458 FGEAKAI
-465 VHYADGKTKTVRLQ
+465 VHYADSTADTEVRLQ
-479 DEYEK
+479 EEYEK
-484 ADENTRLIRMKSMNA
+484 ADENERLIRMK
-499 VEAKTFDMSAGEHK
+499 
-513 NQYYIT
+513 
-519 ANIDISDYEV
+519 
-529 TVNGEKFVEDN
+529 
-540 GFRIYISYVVQKDKG
+540 
-555 EFVDVGIELYS
+555 
-566 AKQYYVEGETFT
+566 
-578 PEGGIL
+578 
-584 KVYSYNEKTKEEK
+584 
-597 YRFVDLTDKDVTLEN
+597 
-612 TTGARVDTYTVTAR
+612 
-626 YKGLATQF
+626 
-634 KYIVQKEE
+634 
-642 NAVASVDFV
+642 
-651 LTENHGAPVYSV
+651 
-663 SDIRSE
+663 
-669 IDFSDFIGM
+669 
-678 KFVIKY
+678 
-684 RNTEKQDE
+684 
-692 EVPLWDETNYYFDKG
+692 
-707 INYTGFDVKTAGLKY
+707 
-722 ITFTCIATDVV
+722 
-733 LPYKVTEDD
+733 
-742 FVYDFEFVKYDK
+742 
-754 EKKEYVSV
+754 
-762 KKEDSVRRNYLVGE
+762 
-776 KFDAQNT
+776 NT
-783 KIRYIYKSLK
+783 K
-793 KTEPVDISESQI
+793 
-805 SGFDTTN
+805 
-812 ASDKKMFILS
+812 
-822 LLTGVETFN
+822 
-831 YSVFEE
+831 
-837 TAVKGVTLNNKDF
+837 
-850 SQPTPGFND
+850 
-859 VWTEKTKGEWKEYE
+859 
-873 EYIDAIKLCLVLNED
+873 
-888 GKQYVP
+888 
-894 VTGADEDIILYYV
+894 
-907 TPDEQDLS
+907 
-915 LKKEFTKEVFDKL
+915 
-928 KKTECEYE
+928 
-936 IIAVYRKNPEAYA
+936 
-949 RRIFFTVKNFITGI
+949 
-963 DFVNLNVDLVF
+963 
-974 TEGDAFSFGEATA
+974 
-987 TVHYADG
+987 
-994 KTKTVRLQDEYE
+994 
-1006 KADENTRLIR
+1006 
-1016 MKSMNAVEA
+1016 AVEA

>member
-79 LTDKDVTLENT
+79 LTDKDVILENT

-125 DFVLTENHGAP
+125 DFVLSEDHGAP

-157 VIKYRNTEKQD
+157 VIKYRNTEKKD

-264 IYKSLKKTEPVD
+264 IYKSLKKAEPVD

-283 GFDTTNASDK
+283 GFNTANASDK
-293 KMFILSLLT
+293 KMFVLSLLT

-346 KEYEEY
+346 KSYEEY

-362 NEDGKQYVPVTGA
+362 DEDSKQYVPVTGA

-465 VHYADGKTKTVRLQ
+465 VHYADGKTETVRLQ

-484 ADENTRLIRMKSMNA
+484 ADENERLIRMKNTKA
-499 VEAKTFDMSAGEHK
+499 VEAKTFDMSAGEH
-513 NQYYIT
+513 
-519 ANIDISDYEV
+519 E
-529 TVNGEKFVEDN
+529 
-540 GFRIYISYVVQKDKG
+540 
-555 EFVDVGIELYS
+555 
-566 AKQYYVEGETFT
+566 
-578 PEGGIL
+578 
-584 KVYSYNEKTKEEK
+584 
-597 YRFVDLTDKDVTLEN
+597 
-612 TTGARVDTYTVTAR
+612 
-626 YKGLATQF
+626 
-634 KYIVQKEE
+634 
-642 NAVASVDFV
+642 
-651 LTENHGAPVYSV
+651 
-663 SDIRSE
+663 
-669 IDFSDFIGM
+669 
-678 KFVIKY
+678 
-684 RNTEKQDE
+684 
-692 EVPLWDETNYYFDKG
+692 
-707 INYTGFDVKTAGLKY
+707 
-722 ITFTCIATDVV
+722 
-733 LPYKVTEDD
+733 
-742 FVYDFEFVKYDK
+742 
-754 EKKEYVSV
+754 
-762 KKEDSVRRNYLVGE
+762 
-776 KFDAQNT
+776 
-783 KIRYIYKSLK
+783 
-793 KTEPVDISESQI
+793 
-805 SGFDTTN
+805 
-812 ASDKKMFILS
+812 
-822 LLTGVETFN
+822 
-831 YSVFEE
+831 
-837 TAVKGVTLNNKDF
+837 
-850 SQPTPGFND
+850 
-859 VWTEKTKGEWKEYE
+859 
-873 EYIDAIKLCLVLNED
+873 
-888 GKQYVP
+888 
-894 VTGADEDIILYYV
+894 
-907 TPDEQDLS
+907 
-915 LKKEFTKEVFDKL
+915 
-928 KKTECEYE
+928 
-936 IIAVYRKNPEAYA
+936 
-949 RRIFFTVKNFITGI
+949 
-963 DFVNLNVDLVF
+963 
-974 TEGDAFSFGEATA
+974 
-987 TVHYADG
+987 
-994 KTKTVRLQDEYE
+994 
-1006 KADENTRLIR
+1006 
-1016 MKSMNAVEA
+1016 
-1025 KTFDMSAGEH
+1025 
-1035 KNQYYI
+1035 NQYYI

>member
-228 YDKEKKE
+228 YDKEKKK
-235 YVSVK
+235 YVSIK

-264 IYKSLKKTEPVD
+264 IYKSLKKAEPVD

-283 GFDTTNASDK
+283 GFDTTSASDK
-293 KMFILSLLT
+293 KMFVLSLLT
-302 GVETFNYSVFEE
+302 GVETFNYSVYEE
-314 TAVKGVTLNNKDFS
+314 TAVKRIDLVS
-328 QPTPGF
+328 MPEPGIH
-334 NDVWTEKTKGEW
+334 DIWTEKTQGEW
-346 KEYEEY
+346 KSYEEY
-352 IDAIKLCLVL
+352 IDDIKLSFVL
-362 NEDGKQYVPVTGA
+362 NEEDKWYDISATGA
-375 DEDIILYYVT
+375 HKDIILYYVT

-398 KEVFDKLKKTE
+398 KEVFDKLKKTV
-409 CEYEIIAVYR
+409 CAYEIIAVYR
-419 KNPEAYARRIF
+419 KNPEVYARRIF
-430 FTVKNFITGIDFVNL
+430 FTVENLITSIDFVNL
-445 NVDLVFTEGDAFS
+445 NVENLTFTEGDAFS

-465 VHYADGKTKTVRLQ
+465 VHYADGKTKTVKLQ
-479 DEYEK
+479 EEYEK
-484 ADENTRLIRMKSMNA
+484 TDENTRLIRMKNLNA

-519 ANIDISDYEV
+519 ANIDV
-529 TVNGEKFVEDN
+529 
-540 GFRIYISYVVQKDKG
+540 
-555 EFVDVGIELYS
+555 
-566 AKQYYVEGETFT
+566 
-578 PEGGIL
+578 
-584 KVYSYNEKTKEEK
+584 
-597 YRFVDLTDKDVTLEN
+597 
-612 TTGARVDTYTVTAR
+612 
-626 YKGLATQF
+626 
-634 KYIVQKEE
+634 
-642 NAVASVDFV
+642 
-651 LTENHGAPVYSV
+651 
-663 SDIRSE
+663 
-669 IDFSDFIGM
+669 
-678 KFVIKY
+678 
-684 RNTEKQDE
+684 
-692 EVPLWDETNYYFDKG
+692 
-707 INYTGFDVKTAGLKY
+707 
-722 ITFTCIATDVV
+722 
-733 LPYKVTEDD
+733 
-742 FVYDFEFVKYDK
+742 
-754 EKKEYVSV
+754 
-762 KKEDSVRRNYLVGE
+762 
-776 KFDAQNT
+776 
-783 KIRYIYKSLK
+783 
-793 KTEPVDISESQI
+793 
-805 SGFDTTN
+805 
-812 ASDKKMFILS
+812 
-822 LLTGVETFN
+822 
-831 YSVFEE
+831 
-837 TAVKGVTLNNKDF
+837 
-850 SQPTPGFND
+850 
-859 VWTEKTKGEWKEYE
+859 
-873 EYIDAIKLCLVLNED
+873 
-888 GKQYVP
+888 
-894 VTGADEDIILYYV
+894 
-907 TPDEQDLS
+907 
-915 LKKEFTKEVFDKL
+915 
-928 KKTECEYE
+928 
-936 IIAVYRKNPEAYA
+936 
-949 RRIFFTVKNFITGI
+949 
-963 DFVNLNVDLVF
+963 
-974 TEGDAFSFGEATA
+974 
-987 TVHYADG
+987 
-994 KTKTVRLQDEYE
+994 
-1006 KADENTRLIR
+1006 
-1016 MKSMNAVEA
+1016 
-1025 KTFDMSAGEH
+1025 
-1035 KNQYYI
+1035 
-1041 TANIDISDYEV
+1041 SDYEV

>member
-59 ILKVYSY
+59 ILIVYSY

-102 RYKGLATQF
+102 RYKGLATRF
-111 KYIVQKEENAVASV
+111 KYIVQKKENAVASV

-157 VIKYRNTEKQD
+157 VIKYRDTKKQD

-173 WDETNYYFDKGINY
+173 WDENSYRFYDLSY
-187 TGFDVKTAGLKYIT
+187 SGFDVKTAGEKNIT

-221 YDFEFVK
+221 YDFEFVQYK
-228 YDKEKKE
+228 KGEYNRVEKEN
-235 YVSVK
+235 
-240 KEDSV
+240 SV
-245 RRNYL
+245 RRNYI

-264 IYKSLKKTEPVD
+264 IYKSLKKAEPVD

-283 GFDTTNASDK
+283 GFDTKNPSDK
-293 KMFILSLLT
+293 KTFILSLLT
-302 GVETFNYSVFEE
+302 GVETFNYSVFAE

-328 QPTPGF
+328 QPTPGY
-334 NDVWTEKTKGEW
+334 NYVWTEKTKGEW
-346 KEYEEY
+346 MEYEEY

-362 NEDGKQYVPVTGA
+362 DKDGEQYVPVTGA

-398 KEVFDKLKKTE
+398 KEVFDKLKKTK

-419 KNPEAYARRIF
+419 KNPEAYTRRIF
-430 FTVKNFITGIDFVNL
+430 FTTQNFITGIDFVNL
-445 NVDLVFTEGDAFS
+445 NVENLKFTEGDAFS

-484 ADENTRLIRMKSMNA
+484 TDENERLIR
-499 VEAKTFDMSAGEHK
+499 
-513 NQYYIT
+513 
-519 ANIDISDYEV
+519 
-529 TVNGEKFVEDN
+529 
-540 GFRIYISYVVQKDKG
+540 
-555 EFVDVGIELYS
+555 
-566 AKQYYVEGETFT
+566 
-578 PEGGIL
+578 L
-584 KVYSYNEKTKEEK
+584 K
-597 YRFVDLTDKDVTLEN
+597 
-612 TTGARVDTYTVTAR
+612 
-626 YKGLATQF
+626 
-634 KYIVQKEE
+634 
-642 NAVASVDFV
+642 
-651 LTENHGAPVYSV
+651 
-663 SDIRSE
+663 
-669 IDFSDFIGM
+669 
-678 KFVIKY
+678 
-684 RNTEKQDE
+684 
-692 EVPLWDETNYYFDKG
+692 
-707 INYTGFDVKTAGLKY
+707 
-722 ITFTCIATDVV
+722 
-733 LPYKVTEDD
+733 
-742 FVYDFEFVKYDK
+742 
-754 EKKEYVSV
+754 
-762 KKEDSVRRNYLVGE
+762 
-776 KFDAQNT
+776 NT
-783 KIRYIYKSLK
+783 K
-793 KTEPVDISESQI
+793 
-805 SGFDTTN
+805 
-812 ASDKKMFILS
+812 
-822 LLTGVETFN
+822 
-831 YSVFEE
+831 
-837 TAVKGVTLNNKDF
+837 
-850 SQPTPGFND
+850 
-859 VWTEKTKGEWKEYE
+859 
-873 EYIDAIKLCLVLNED
+873 
-888 GKQYVP
+888 
-894 VTGADEDIILYYV
+894 
-907 TPDEQDLS
+907 
-915 LKKEFTKEVFDKL
+915 
-928 KKTECEYE
+928 
-936 IIAVYRKNPEAYA
+936 
-949 RRIFFTVKNFITGI
+949 
-963 DFVNLNVDLVF
+963 
-974 TEGDAFSFGEATA
+974 
-987 TVHYADG
+987 
-994 KTKTVRLQDEYE
+994 
-1006 KADENTRLIR
+1006 
-1016 MKSMNAVEA
+1016 AVEA